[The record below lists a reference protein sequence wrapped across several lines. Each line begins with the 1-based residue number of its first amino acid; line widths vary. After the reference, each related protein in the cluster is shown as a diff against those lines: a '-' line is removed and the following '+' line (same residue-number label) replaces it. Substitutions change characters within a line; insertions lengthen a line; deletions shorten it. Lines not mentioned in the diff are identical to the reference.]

1 MALAT
6 KTRITLSHA
15 EDPNIPRSCERRQAF
30 PASLSPKQGNSDF
43 FFQESCTFGF
53 DFIRHSFLCGTYR
66 NVASPCGYISRFLA
80 VLLFICK
87 TNIFKSCFPSFLYDV
102 LRCTETLFFTNLFGR
117 RIIFRIAI
125 FIFSKRRIRRNFQLT
140 PLFFFHLLRCNP
152 MRSRVHNFLL
162 VHNRSICSCTCE
174 NMWKY
179 R

>member
-1 MALAT
+1 MAPAT
-6 KTRITLSHA
+6 KTLITLSHA

-87 TNIFKSCFPSFLYDV
+87 TNIFKSCFPSFSLRRSAMYRNSFLYKSFRKANY
-102 LRCTETLFFTNLFGR
+102 LSYCHFHIFETENPSQFSTDSLILFPSAEMQSD
-117 RIIFRIAI
+117 AI
-125 FIFSKRRIRRNFQLT
+125 KSAQFST
-140 PLFFFHLLRCNP
+140 
-152 MRSRVHNFLL
+152 
-162 VHNRSICSCTCE
+162 CS
-174 NMWKY
+174 
-179 R
+179 